1 MALIIEDGTG
11 KPDASSYVTAQ
22 QARAYALSRGTE
34 LSDDD
39 TQVEQL
45 LVRAMDY
52 LEAQRTKYQGVK
64 TYPGLQALQW
74 PRSGVILD
82 CSYQLPDNIIPVEL
96 KNAQMQLALESFNG
110 LVLLPSSDGRVVK
123 REKVD
128 VIETEYMTG
137 QDLGS
142 GAVMGP
148 SFPAVDA
155 LLDPLFSAC
164 GGGGFFLKT
173 VRV

>member
-11 KPDASSYVTAQ
+11 KTDANSYTTVEE
-22 QARAYALSRGTE
+22 ARSYASARGTE
-34 LSDDD
+34 LPTEDA
-39 TQVEQL
+39 QVESL

-52 LEAQRTKYQGVK
+52 LEAQRGKYQGVK

-74 PRSGVILD
+74 PRSGVIID
-82 CSYQLPDNIIPVEL
+82 CDYQLPDNIIPNEL
-96 KNAQMQLALESFNG
+96 KNAQKQLALEVFNG

-142 GAVMGP
+142 GATMGP

-155 LLDPLFSAC
+155 LLEPLFSAC

>member
-11 KPDASSYVTAQ
+11 KPDASSYVTAS

-39 TQVEQL
+39 AQVEQL

-82 CSYQLPDNIIPVEL
+82 CSYPLPDNIIPVEL

>member
-11 KPDASSYVTAQ
+11 KPDANSYTTVEE
-22 QARAYALSRGTE
+22 ARSYAAARGTD
-34 LSDDD
+34 LPDDD
-39 TQVEQL
+39 AQVESL

-52 LEAQRTKYQGVK
+52 LEAQRAKYQGVK

-74 PRSGVILD
+74 PRSGVIID
-82 CSYQLPDNIIPVEL
+82 CDYQLPDNIIPTEL
-96 KNAQMQLALESFNG
+96 KNAQKQLALEVFNG

-142 GAVMGP
+142 GATMGP
-148 SFPAVDA
+148 SFPSVDA
-155 LLDPLFSAC
+155 LLEPLFSAC